1 MGYRS
6 DVVITIGF
14 KTQEELDTFLAPRLL
29 GYPLREWREYFSRVV
44 DAPNCVMFQL
54 EGVKWF
60 DDCYHNQAI
69 VDLYNESVKCGGAY
83 SFIRLGEDYDDVK
96 QKQGYADIEVL
107 EIVGQ
112 HTWVE
117 RSIRTPNTHEL
128 TFGE

>member
-29 GYPLREWREYFSRVV
+29 SFPLRELREYFSRVTG
-44 DAPNCVMFQL
+44 APNCVMIQL
-54 EGVKWF
+54 EDVKWY
-60 DDCYHNQAI
+60 DNYPDVQAI
-69 VDLYNESVKCGGAY
+69 KDLCSESIECDGSYTLV
-83 SFIRLGEDYDDVK
+83 RLGEDVSDIEFEQD
-96 QKQGYADIEVL
+96 YADFEVS

-117 RSIRTPNTHEL
+117 RSIHTPSTHKL